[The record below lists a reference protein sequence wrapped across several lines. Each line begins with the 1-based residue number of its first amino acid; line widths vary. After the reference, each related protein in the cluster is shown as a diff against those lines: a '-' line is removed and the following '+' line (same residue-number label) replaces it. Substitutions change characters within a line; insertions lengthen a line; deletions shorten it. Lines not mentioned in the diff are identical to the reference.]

1 MRVLDVGT
9 SSRLS
14 KLSLHREVLPHRAK
28 TPLPVSVDMSS
39 DLEIALPNTHLLS
52 VYWGPIP
59 LLCNGGA
66 TVDSKGKQ
74 DPCLNEAH
82 IIAVQKVK
90 F

>member
-1 MRVLDVGT
+1 MWVLHVGT

-28 TPLPVSVDMSS
+28 KPLPVNIDMSS

-66 TVDSKGKQ
+66 TIDSKRKKN
-74 DPCLNEAH
+74 PYLNEAH